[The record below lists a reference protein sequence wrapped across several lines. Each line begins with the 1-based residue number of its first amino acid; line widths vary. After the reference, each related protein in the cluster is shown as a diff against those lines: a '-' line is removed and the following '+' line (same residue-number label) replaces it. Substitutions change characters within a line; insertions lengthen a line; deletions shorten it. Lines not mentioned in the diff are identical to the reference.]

1 MIQPR
6 QMMEVY
12 VADAELLDDAVL
24 DPYEMCSMNFAR
36 LEHDRLEQI
45 VRQIII
51 PMVGGYESELGEAL
65 DRHCEQVRR
74 FSGNFCWKHRHLGAS
89 AGEVDRGERA

>member
-1 MIQPR
+1 MNLQPFAL
-6 QMMEVY
+6 Q
-12 VADAELLDDAVL
+12 AEILQPAVL
-24 DPYEMCSMNFAR
+24 TPEQMCSMNFAR

-65 DRHCEQVRR
+65 DRHCEQIRI

-89 AGEVDRGERA
+89 AGEVGKRPGIDN

>member
-1 MIQPR
+1 MNLQPFVL
-6 QMMEVY
+6 QAEV
-12 VADAELLDDAVL
+12 LQPAVL
-24 DPYEMCSMNFAR
+24 TPEQMCSMNFAR

-89 AGEVDRGERA
+89 AGEVEKGERS